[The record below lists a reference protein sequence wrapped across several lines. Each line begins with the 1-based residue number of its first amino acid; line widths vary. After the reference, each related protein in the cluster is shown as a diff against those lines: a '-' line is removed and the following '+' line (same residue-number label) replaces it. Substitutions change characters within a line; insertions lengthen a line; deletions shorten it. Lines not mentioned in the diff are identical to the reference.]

1 MSYLRPTK
9 HTNLQYSVLNIS
21 ANILKLLKENVVI
34 EYAELLDVLKQKIGE
49 EVNEVFLLSLSLGLF
64 LNYIN
69 DPNNKTV
76 FVYPTPD
83 NIANLQFKD
92 KSDKCF
98 SFKAKQVMC
107 PKDENKLKVIK

>member
-1 MSYLRPTK
+1 MKINKYI
-9 HTNLQYSVLNIS
+9 NL
-21 ANILKLLKENVVI
+21 K
-34 EYAELLDVLKQKIGE
+34 
-49 EVNEVFLLSLSLGLF
+49 VFLISLSLGLF

-83 NIANLQFKD
+83 NIGNLQFKD
-92 KSDKCF
+92 KSNKCF

-107 PKDENKLKVIK
+107 PRDEKKIESYQVE

>member
-49 EVNEVFLLSLSLGLF
+49 EVNEVFLLSLSFLYMHKKIHLRQKKAF
-64 LNYIN
+64 LN
-69 DPNNKTV
+69 
-76 FVYPTPD
+76 
-83 NIANLQFKD
+83 
-92 KSDKCF
+92 
-98 SFKAKQVMC
+98 
-107 PKDENKLKVIK
+107 